1 MRCLAISLTLL
12 LSFFTQIQA
21 QNITND
27 SIKFEHLDEVVVTA
41 QYVPQSIKKSV
52 YKIRVLNQDEIKDLA
67 ATNLRDLL
75 YYELNLEVFQ
85 ESSFAGTG
93 IEIQG
98 LSQENIKILIDGV
111 PVIGRLNGTIDLNQ
125 ITLDNIERVEII
137 EGPTSVYYG
146 SDAMG
151 GVINLITKKSELENY
166 SSSFQSYIESINTF
180 NISGQADFTKKNN
193 TINFGLGRNYFDG
206 YQPDQDNSRKTEW
219 GSREQYFGNFSFQN
233 RFQKGNFKFSSRY
246 FTEELTNLGEVTP
259 ENNAIDYESNTQRFE
274 NVFTINKQLSPI
286 NFIEGIASLSNY
298 KRIKKTLLTDIT
310 NNTQELIE
318 NRTDTTKNTTVF
330 IKGQFSHVDK
340 SKNFNY
346 SLGLESNIENIK
358 GARIKDKKQSMNST
372 ALFASVNFTFYDKF
386 RLQPGSRFTY
396 NSVFGSV
403 ISPAINLKYQV
414 NENNLILMSYAY
426 GYRAPSLNQ
435 LYLDFAAGPF
445 LILGNEDLEA
455 EYSHNITISSQHI
468 LHLNKKILTIE
479 PSIFYN
485 DIDNLI
491 SLGPIVNFT
500 RHYINID
507 INKTRGGN
515 VKLSYEPYQDLQIT
529 AGISILAKYNSFID
543 DFDTDDFVF
552 TNKINATAKYTF
564 KKIATSFNIFYKHMG
579 KDIGYYVERN
589 TNDLIKTELEPY
601 DLLDFN
607 IYRSFLKNK
616 LNLTLGIKNIF
627 NNTNLENVS
636 SSTGDVINSKS
647 FLYGTS
653 YFAKAILNL

>member
-27 SIKFEHLDEVVVTA
+27 SIKSEHLDEVVVTA

-93 IEIQG
+93 LEIQG

-206 YQPDQDNSRKTEW
+206 YQADQDDSRKTEW
-219 GSREQYFGNFSFQN
+219 GSREQYFGNFTFQN
-233 RFQKGNFKFSSRY
+233 RFHKGNFKFSSRY
-246 FTEELTNLGEVTP
+246 FTEELINLGEVTP
-259 ENNAIDYESNTQRFE
+259 ENNAIDYVSNTQRFE
-274 NVFTINKQLSPI
+274 NVLNISKQLSDI
-286 NFIEGIASLSNY
+286 SFIEGILSLSNY
-298 KRIKKTLLTDIT
+298 KRIKKNLLTDIS

-318 NRTDTTKNTTVF
+318 NGTDTTKNTTVF

-340 SKNFNY
+340 SKNFDY
-346 SLGLESNIENIK
+346 SLGLESNIETIK
-358 GARIKDKKQSMNST
+358 GDRIKNKNQSMNST
-372 ALFASVNFTFYDKF
+372 ALFASINFTFYEKF

-396 NSVFGSV
+396 NNVFGSV
-403 ISPAINLKYQV
+403 VSPAINLKYQF
-414 NENNLILMSYAY
+414 NENNLILLSYAY

-445 LILGNEDLEA
+445 LILGNESLEA
-455 EYSHNITISSQHI
+455 EYSHNITISSKHTI
-468 LHLNKKILTIE
+468 HLKEKTLIIE
-479 PSIFYN
+479 PSLFYN

-491 SLGPIVNFT
+491 ALSPIVDFT

-515 VKLSYEPYQDLQIT
+515 LKLSYEPLHNFQISG
-529 AGISILAKYNSFID
+529 GISLLAKYNSLTE
-543 DFDTDDFVF
+543 DFETDDYVF

-564 KKIATSFNIFYKHMG
+564 RKIATSINIFYKHKG
-579 KDIGYYVERN
+579 KDIGYFVERN
-589 TNDLIKTELEPY
+589 TSDLIKTELEPY

-616 LNLTLGIKNIF
+616 LNLTIGVKNIF
-627 NNTNLENVS
+627 NKTNLENITS
-636 SSTGDVINSKS
+636 SSGEAINSKS

-653 YFAKAILNL
+653 YFAKAVLNL